1 MSAQAHVTPSSSLAD
16 MTSTTLCEKSTQSW
30 SLYPRAERSYGIVYL
45 HHQHRSFCQHD
56 VSPTHA
62 IATTKM
68 KYLGFLIYRSNI
80 EKIALQKRQQS
91 GKRAKPF
98 VCCIFAISLC
108 VSQIPVLGC
117 RKSAFALTLQL
128 ILCFFR
134 RHGCGC
140 GYTEEN
146 CLLCKE
152 ERWFRTFCVASRQ
165 SDVSQAAARPAHVSK
180 PKSIDKAS
188 LHDRKLATSA
198 SLMTNMC
205 KRRGIYSYEPNNSMT
220 DAYSH
225 SAFTKALTS

>member
-1 MSAQAHVTPSSSLAD
+1 
-16 MTSTTLCEKSTQSW
+16 
-30 SLYPRAERSYGIVYL
+30 
-45 HHQHRSFCQHD
+45 
-56 VSPTHA
+56 
-62 IATTKM
+62 M
-68 KYLGFLIYRSNI
+68 KNLGFLIYRSNI

-98 VCCIFAISLC
+98 VRCILAISLC

-117 RKSAFALTLQL
+117 RKSSFALTLQL

-140 GYTEEN
+140 GYADEN

-188 LHDRKLATSA
+188 LHARKLATSA
-198 SLMTNMC
+198 SLRICASAEGSIPINPTTARPMHTLTVHS
-205 KRRGIYSYEPNNSMT
+205 RRHWHPKST
-220 DAYSH
+220 V
-225 SAFTKALTS
+225 